1 MIRLEGLQFGFG
13 ARPGAGRA
21 GPGRAGPGR
30 AGPERAGPGRAGPG
44 RAAGGADLLD
54 GFSLDVPAGT
64 VTALLGPSGSGKST
78 ILRLI
83 AGLLEPTSG
92 TVTRPEATPGR
103 AAMSLVFQ
111 DPRLLPWKTVAGNV
125 HFALEAAGVPR
136 EEWAARTDPLLE
148 RVGLGAAA
156 HLRPGALSG
165 GMAQRAALVR
175 ALALRPRALLLDE
188 PFGAVDPLLRED
200 LQGALQAL
208 LAGLDTT
215 VLLVTH
221 DIAEALV
228 LADRVVVLVGRPAR
242 AAASLDVA
250 LPRPRGAE
258 ARVSAELA
266 RLAGAVRGALG
277 G

>member
-1 MIRLEGLQFGFG
+1 LIRLDRVQFGFG
-13 ARPGAGRA
+13 ARPGA
-21 GPGRAGPGR
+21 
-30 AGPERAGPGRAGPG
+30 
-44 RAAGGADLLD
+44 AGGAGSGSAGGGAELLD
-54 GFSLDVPAGT
+54 GFSLDVPPGT

-92 TVTRPEATPGR
+92 TASRLEGAPGR

-111 DPRLLPWKTVAGNV
+111 DPRLLPWKTVKENV
-125 HFALEAAGVPR
+125 HFALEAGGVPR
-136 EEWAARTDPLLE
+136 EEWAARTDPLLA

-156 HLRPGALSG
+156 HLRPSALSG

-200 LQGALQAL
+200 LQGALQGL

-242 AAASLDVA
+242 AAASIDVP
-250 LPRPRGAE
+250 LPRPRAPE
-258 ARVSAELA
+258 VRVSGELQRLA
-266 RLAGAVRGALG
+266 REVRAALSG
-277 G
+277 